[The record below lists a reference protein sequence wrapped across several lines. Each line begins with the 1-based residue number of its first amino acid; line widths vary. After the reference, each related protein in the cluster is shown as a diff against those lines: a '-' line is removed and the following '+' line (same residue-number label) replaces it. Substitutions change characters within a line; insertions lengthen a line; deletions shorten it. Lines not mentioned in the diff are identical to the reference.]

1 MPHPYRF
8 EGFEVRSLE
17 RVILKDGHRLAVGAR
32 AFDLLLTLIERRDRL
47 VTKTELLDA
56 VWPGLVVEESNVHVQ
71 VSGLRKLLGPS
82 VIATIPGLGYRFT
95 AALSSDAAAPGMERR
110 SELVPDRRA
119 RPRQLRNL
127 PAAVEELIGREADVL
142 ILQDWLG
149 RSRLVS
155 VIGPGGIGKT
165 RVAHEVARRQAGLH
179 AHGVCWIDLGS
190 VSQPEQVV
198 TAVANGVELDLGVG
212 PDSMQGLL
220 RALEARELLLV
231 LDNCEHLV
239 DAVGRFAVALQQRAS
254 RVRLL
259 VTSQESLRTAGERAY
274 RLEPLALPQPDLD
287 FHMARASSA
296 CRLFEQRVQAV
307 ERHFELTPA
316 NLAPA
321 IALVRHL
328 DGIPLAIE
336 MAAARVPLIGL
347 EPLVARLGQ
356 RFELLR
362 STSRNPLARHQTLRA
377 TLEWSYSLLDG
388 PAQALMRRLS
398 PFVGSFRVET
408 AQRALADSELDEWV
422 VLDEISSLID
432 KSLVQVESADPPRY
446 RLLETMRLFCAEQLT
461 SCGDAVLAEQRH
473 GTAMAELAAQVEE
486 AYWSLSD
493 AEWLARHASDYDEL
507 QAAFDRACARRDV
520 DVAAL
525 VGNALMRLDHL
536 RNLHT
541 PRSQRA
547 EALFGLLSM
556 ASPAARALI
565 WNCIASHGLISIS
578 AVSRLEAAGHAV
590 EAWRTQNDPLR
601 LHFALGFHAAECS
614 RVRDFSAANRLIA
627 EARSLERPGWPVRRL
642 MWGAAA
648 AAGVCSHQSDA
659 SGYRAASQRELVL
672 AERLGA
678 DRAAAWARLKLAD
691 AALMA
696 GDSAEAVELGEAGVL
711 ELRRLNQPA
720 NLGLALSNLCAALL
734 LSHQTARACET
745 ALEALPL
752 MWHNGWSYLLFDSV
766 ALLAARRARP
776 REAAQL
782 LGWVDAWYA
791 QHEDGR
797 QPNEAALARTASAEI
812 STALGDAEH
821 RARRAEGHGLAD
833 ADVQRL
839 ALALLGAA
847 P

>member
-1 MPHPYRF
+1 MPHRYRF
-8 EGFEVRSLE
+8 DGFEVRSLE
-17 RVILKDGHRLAVGAR
+17 RVILKDGRRLAVGAR
-32 AFDLLLTLIERRDRL
+32 GFDLLLALIERRDKL

-56 VWPGLVVEESNVHVQ
+56 VWPGLVVEESNVQVQ
-71 VSGLRKLLGPS
+71 VSGLRKLLGPT
-82 VIATIPGLGYRFT
+82 VIATIPGLGYRFA
-95 AALSSDAAAPGMERR
+95 AALWSDAAAPGTAQRPEH
-110 SELVPDRRA
+110 VPDRRA
-119 RPRQLRNL
+119 RARQLRNL
-127 PAAVEELIGREADVL
+127 PGTVEELIGREADVL
-142 ILQDWLG
+142 ILQEWLA

-155 VIGPGGIGKT
+155 VVGPGGIGKT

-179 AHGVCWIDLGS
+179 EHGVCWIDLVS
-190 VSQPEQVV
+190 ISQPAQVA
-198 TAVANGVELDLGVG
+198 TAVANGVELDLGLG
-212 PDSMQGLL
+212 DDSMQGLL
-220 RALEARELLLV
+220 RALESRELLLV

-239 DAVGRFAVALQQRAS
+239 DAVGRFAVAVQQCAP

-259 VTSQESLRTAGERAY
+259 VTSQELLKTVGERAY

-287 FHMARASSA
+287 FGTARAASA
-296 CRLFEQRVQAV
+296 CRLLEQRVQAV
-307 ERHFELTPA
+307 ERRFELTPA

-336 MAAARVPLIGL
+336 MAAARVPLFGL
-347 EPLVARLGQ
+347 EPLVDRLGQ

-362 STSRNPLARHQTLRA
+362 STCRNPLARHQTLRA

-388 PAQALMRRLS
+388 RAQALMRRLS

-408 AQRALADSELDEWV
+408 AQRALADSEVDEWV
-422 VLDEISSLID
+422 VLDEFSSLID

-446 RLLETMRLFCAEQLT
+446 RLLETMRLFCAEQLS
-461 SCGDAVLAEQRH
+461 SCGDALLAEQRH
-473 GTAMAELAAQVEE
+473 GSAMAELAAQVEE

-493 AEWLARHASDYDEL
+493 AAWLARHASDYDEL
-507 QAAFDRACARRDV
+507 QATFDRACVRRDV

-525 VGNALMRLDHL
+525 AGNALMRLDHL
-536 RNLHT
+536 RSLHT

-547 EALFGLLSM
+547 EALFGLLPI
-556 ASPAARALI
+556 ASPVARAWI
-565 WNCIASHGLISIS
+565 WNCIASHGLITIN
-578 AVSRLEAAGHAV
+578 AVSRLEAADQAV
-590 EAWRTQNDPLR
+590 QAWRTQSDPMR

-648 AAGVCSHQSDA
+648 AAGVCSHQNDA
-659 SGYRAASQRELVL
+659 NGYRAASRLELAL

-711 ELRRLNQPA
+711 ELRRLDQPA

-734 LSHQTARACET
+734 LSHQTARARET
-745 ALEALPL
+745 AVEALPL
-752 MWHNGWSYLLFDSV
+752 MWHNGWSYLLLDSI
-766 ALLAARRARP
+766 ALLAARNARP
-776 REAAQL
+776 LEAAQL
-782 LGWVDAWYA
+782 LGSVDAWYA
-791 QHEDGR
+791 HHQDGR
-797 QPNEAALARTASAEI
+797 QPNEAALERTASAEV
-812 STALGDAEH
+812 SAALGEAEH
-821 RARRAEGHGLAD
+821 RARRAEGKGLAD
-833 ADVQRL
+833 SDVQRL
-839 ALALLGAA
+839 AVAVLRSA